1 MKIIDNEY
9 VIDKEEITTCLNMFN
24 RSCPSLKNIKQCF
37 TTFTATDER
46 AFKIVGKYDDGET
59 ENFYF
64 MVDLNSDTNFV
75 ELTMYDMFFDIVDEE
90 ELYDDSIES
99 YYDDFALES
108 FN

>member
-1 MKIIDNEY
+1 MKIINNEY
-9 VIDKEEITTCLNMFN
+9 IIDKEEIAACLNMFN
-24 RSCPSLKNIKQCF
+24 RSCPSLKIIKQCF

-46 AFKIVGKYDDGET
+46 AFKIVGEYDNGET

-64 MVDLNSDTNFV
+64 MLDLNETHFV
-75 ELTMYDMFFDIVDEE
+75 ELTMFDMFFDIVDEE
-90 ELYDDSIES
+90 ELYNENIEN

>member
-1 MKIIDNEY
+1 MKIEKDEY
-9 VIDKEEITTCLNMFN
+9 IIDKEEIAACLNMFD
-24 RSCPSLKNIKQCF
+24 RSCPALKIIKQGF
-37 TTFTATDER
+37 VTFTATDER
-46 AFKIVGKYDDGET
+46 AFKIVGKYDNGET
-59 ENFYF
+59 ESFYF

-99 YYDDFALES
+99 YYEDFALES